1 MRRTALRSSLE
12 AITMG
17 IPLDIVI
24 RAAASLVA
32 IPPLDIELPF
42 VVELASITSVIVATS
57 GIRRASGFLR
67 GSAS

>member
-1 MRRTALRSSLE
+1 M
-12 AITMG
+12 
-17 IPLDIVI
+17 DIVI

-42 VVELASITSVIVATS
+42 VVELASIASVMAATS